1 MYGQSQTCGRRRQRR
16 LSAGRTV
23 EPVVLGRKKIGFAVF
38 VKRVVSEP
46 PLGLR
51 VKHDDIY
58 LGDYGRIGMA
68 HL

>member
-1 MYGQSQTCGRRRQRR
+1 
-16 LSAGRTV
+16 V